1 MSEGNI
7 ENITKSNIDFL
18 PIFANHHLLPS
29 INFNGSCLINKS
41 NKMLISYT
49 LTPWLRNLNTE
60 FTLFNCLFGSA
71 NLTKNADPDKY
82 KYSGYGIE
90 FDSCSE
96 FLFTD
101 GSFGKNVI
109 IFGVYM
115 SSSVHIDNKG
125 K

>member
-7 ENITKSNIDFL
+7 ENITKSNIDL
-18 PIFANHHLLPS
+18 PPIFVNYHLLPN
-29 INFNGSCLINKS
+29 IKFNGNCLINKS
-41 NKMLISYT
+41 NKILISYA
-49 LTPWLRNLNTE
+49 LSPWLRNLNTE
-60 FTLFNCLFGSA
+60 FTSFNCLFGSV

-82 KYSGYGIE
+82 KYSGYGIG

-115 SSSVHIDNKG
+115 RSSVHIDNKG